1 MTGRHSS
8 ITPHPPD
15 WKKKEVARCTDC
27 VLQPPGIEP
36 GSVLH
41 RNEASPSVRH
51 SACEFCGRHER
62 NDESRLSTSGWSTY
76 LLRTARVSR
85 ERVVDDVR
93 RQEFSNILG
102 YPTCDRSAHAI
113 LQRRVPCLCWQA
125 GILPLDHGCPM
136 YGRVF
141 QMRRKGIAMSMSL
154 VCAPLSSV
162 MGRMGFSFGCGE
174 QSTRSTPLSDAEQ
187 RNETQRTMGC

>member
-51 SACEFCGRHER
+51 SRVRVVCGRHER
-62 NDESRLSTSGWSTY
+62 NGESRLSTSRGLVHVPPAYCSCEN
-76 LLRTARVSR
+76 R
-85 ERVVDDVR
+85 ERVDDFR
-93 RQEFSNILG
+93 RQEFHILG
-102 YPTCDRSAHAI
+102 YPTCDRSARAI
-113 LQRRVPCLCWQA
+113 LLRRVPCLCWQA

-141 QMRRKGIAMSMSL
+141 QMRRKGIAMSMFL
-154 VCAPLSSV
+154 VCASH
-162 MGRMGFSFGCGE
+162 C
-174 QSTRSTPLSDAEQ
+174 
-187 RNETQRTMGC
+187 